1 MTNQITYK
9 GLLSLFI
16 TLLLTS
22 KTFSQELPFG
32 YPDTERTKVSINQG
46 WKFFLGNPD
55 ASYYETNTDDAS
67 WETVNVPHTLALT
80 SLALDGLQDEKT
92 QLEFHRNVGW
102 YRKTIAVPQNKNKV
116 FLEFEGVHQ
125 VTHVW
130 VNGKHVGKHGTG
142 GYTPFSFDVT
152 AYVDK
157 GKNNQVT
164 VLADNRRSRVVPP
177 DPGPFDYVKFSG
189 LYRDVYLVEKHP
201 VHIGFNWEAQRAGV
215 TITTPTVDVV
225 NKNATI
231 DIKSVVK
238 NTSNTAAEVAVV
250 TRIIDADGL
259 VILKLIDGKTIQ
271 KYSDYE
277 FDQIGSLEDNV
288 QLWDVENPYLYRI
301 NTKVLVNGKSV
312 DVVENNLGI
321 RKFELNPDRGFM
333 LNGRPIEL
341 MGFNRHQHFPYIG
354 DAVPD
359 ALHYKDMLQFKE
371 FGFNIMRT
379 AHYPQDN
386 AILEACDRLGILVY
400 EEAPSWISMSTGKE
414 WWNNFEQAER
424 VMIRN
429 HRNHPSVIIWG
440 GGINHRGYV
449 PVAHNTAK
457 QEDPTRLTASQ
468 GSRWTGWQTSG
479 LTDINANMLYG
490 PFIWDRKEPMFAME
504 GRVGPEA
511 LAPFR
516 KDSLMTGLISWTAHA
531 YYTFHPT
538 HDKASNKIDRTRSGG
553 MTIFRN
559 PRPELNWYK
568 AELKKEPFVYML
580 EAWKKGQDS
589 ITVFSNAGKVELSI
603 NGRIVATNTASN
615 DSVFDGLHHAPFKFK
630 NLKYADGVVK
640 AKAVFKDGKTKEV
653 VRKTPRKPYAIQLK
667 LDTNGRSFVA
677 DGADI
682 LMAYATVVDKNGT
695 IITDYTG
702 KVTFSV
708 SNNASVVGDEAAIN
722 ANPMFTEYG
731 IAPAMIKA
739 GSTAG
744 EVKIKASAKGLKS
757 GNAEVELI
765 AYNPNILASKAK
777 PIYDFK
783 KLRIDMGAN
792 DQLVQFGWS
801 FWHGA
806 DGKQNSL
813 KLPEFNNAEVHLTTN
828 SNDGMLRWLGEMNV
842 IGKYGFVYG
851 DGVLG
856 IDESGI
862 SINFNGLP
870 KGSYKLTTYHHAP
883 QSNSDEMD
891 PNKEKLKEIRIL
903 NIPYERKL
911 TITTG
916 EKTNE
921 VQVTEGKMM
930 QFNEPGKNTILFT
943 VEADGA
949 AKVNITGITGKG
961 IWLNGLELQEW
972 NK

>member
-1 MTNQITYK
+1 MTNQNTNK
-9 GLLSLFI
+9 SLLGLLI
-16 TLLLTS
+16 TLLLT
-22 KTFSQELPFG
+22 TGAFSQELPFG
-32 YPDTERTKVSINQG
+32 YPDTKRTKVSINQG
-46 WKFFLGNPD
+46 WKFYLGNPN
-55 ASYYETNTDDAS
+55 ATYYETNADDVS

-80 SLALDGLQDEKT
+80 SLALDGLQDEKI

-102 YRKTIAVPQNKNKV
+102 YRKTIAVPQNNNKV

-125 VTHVW
+125 VTDVW

-142 GYTPFSFDVT
+142 GYTPFHFDIT
-152 AYVDK
+152 GYIDK
-157 GKNNQVT
+157 GKDNQVT
-164 VLADNRRSRVVPP
+164 VLADNRRSMVVPP

-201 VHIGFNWEAQRAGV
+201 VHIGFNWEAKRAGV

-238 NTSNTAAEVAVV
+238 NTSNSPARVTVV
-250 TRIIDADGL
+250 TRMIDAEGL
-259 VILKLIDGKTIQ
+259 VVLKLTDDATIAQ
-271 KYSDYE
+271 NNDYE

-288 QLWDVENPYLYRI
+288 QLWDVDNPYLYRV
-301 NTKVLVNGKSV
+301 NTEVLVDGKSV

-321 RKFELNPDRGFM
+321 RKFELNADRGFM
-333 LNGRPIEL
+333 LNGKPIEL
-341 MGFNRHQHFPYIG
+341 MGFNRHQHYPYIG

-386 AILEACDRLGILVY
+386 AILDACDKLGILVY
-400 EEAPSWISMSTGKE
+400 EEAPSWISMSTDKE
-414 WWNNFEQAER
+414 WWNNFEQSER

-449 PVAHNTAK
+449 PLAHNTAK

-490 PFIWDRKEPMFAME
+490 PFIWDRSEPMFAME

-538 HDKASNKIDRTRSGG
+538 HDKAKNKIDRTRSGG

-559 PRPELNWYK
+559 PRPELHWYK
-568 AELKKEPFVYML
+568 AELRKEPFVYIV

-589 ITVFSNAGKVELSI
+589 ITVFSNAQSVELSI
-603 NGRIVATNTASN
+603 NGKIIETKFPSKDTIY
-615 DSVFDGLHHAPFKFK
+615 DGLHHAPFLFK
-630 NLKYADGVVK
+630 NLKYADGEVN
-640 AKAVFKDGKTKEV
+640 AKAIFKDRKTKEV
-653 VRKTPRKPYAIQLK
+653 VHKTPGQPYAIELM
-667 LDTNGRSFVA
+667 LDTVGRQFTA

-682 LMAYATVVDKNGT
+682 LMAYATVVDKKGT
-695 IITDYTG
+695 PITDYKG
-702 KVTFSV
+702 KVNFSV
-708 SNNASVVGDEAAIN
+708 TKNATVVGDGAAIN

-731 IAPAMIKA
+731 IAPALIKA
-739 GSTAG
+739 GTTAG
-744 EVKIKASAKGLKS
+744 EVKIKVSSKGLKS
-757 GNAEVELI
+757 ANATVPLTS
-765 AYNPNILASKAK
+765 YNPNVSAADAK

-783 KLRIDMGAN
+783 KVRIDLGAN
-792 DQLVQFGWS
+792 YQLVQFGWD
-801 FWHGA
+801 FWNGN
-806 DGKQNSL
+806 DEEKKSY
-813 KLPEFNNAEVHLTTN
+813 KLPEFNNAEVNLTTN
-828 SNDGMLRWLGEMNV
+828 STDGVLRWLGEMNV

-856 IDESGI
+856 IDEKGL
-862 SINFNGLP
+862 SINFKGLP

-891 PNKEKLKEIRIL
+891 PNKDKLKEIKIL

-911 TITTG
+911 TITAG
-916 EKTNE
+916 DNSKE
-921 VQVTEGKMM
+921 VLVTEGKMM

-943 VEADGA
+943 VKDEGT
-949 AKVNITGITGKG
+949 AKVSIQGTTGKG
-961 IWLNGLELQEW
+961 IWLNGIILQEW
-972 NK
+972 KK